1 MIPVE
6 HAYALAPSV
15 PPFHLRRVTALDA
28 ARGPVFLAAPRGD
41 ERLFVVEQQGR
52 ILVLSGGRLTTFLDL
67 TSDVQLGGE
76 QGLLSVAFHPRFAEN
91 HRLFV
96 YYTARRTGAIVVDE
110 LVANGDTVDLSTRR
124 RWLVIPHADA
134 ANHDGG
140 QLQFG
145 PDGRLW
151 LGTGDGGLAGD
162 VLGHAQDRRS
172 LLGKILRLNVD
183 TRATAPVTWAIG
195 ARNPWRFSF
204 DRATGTLWI
213 ADVGQ
218 NAWEEIDRL
227 DPRRPGLVNLG
238 WGRYEGRHLYN
249 RRRRLGG
256 GRLTWPV
263 AEVAHPHSE
272 AIIGGY
278 VYRGS
283 VKALAGWYLYSDN
296 QPGDGNGPWL
306 RGMRAATHEMWERH
320 AGIPVGVTSFGE
332 DGSGEV
338 YLVSTSGI
346 FQFVP

>member
-1 MIPVE
+1 MIPTE
-6 HAYALAPSV
+6 HGPVLAPAV
-15 PPFHLRRVTALDA
+15 PAFHLRRIAALDPA
-28 ARGPVFLAAPRGD
+28 SAPVFLGAPRGD
-41 ERLFVVEQQGR
+41 RRLFVVEQQGR
-52 ILVLSGGRLTTFLDL
+52 VLVLAGGHLTTFLDL
-67 TSDVQLGGE
+67 TADVQFGGE
-76 QGLLSVAFHPRFAEN
+76 QGLLSVAFHPRFASN

-96 YYTARRTGAIVVDE
+96 YYTARDTGALTVDE
-110 LVANGDTVDLSTRR
+110 FVATGNTVDVATRV
-124 RWLVIPHADA
+124 RWVSIPHADA
-134 ANHDGG
+134 ANHNGG
-140 QLQFG
+140 ELQFG

-151 LGTGDGGLAGD
+151 LGTGDGGQAGD
-162 VLGHAQDRRS
+162 ALGHAQDRRS
-172 LLGKILRLNVD
+172 LLGKILRLRVD
-183 TRATAPVTWAIG
+183 TPGARPVIWAIG

-204 DRATGTLWI
+204 DRRTGTLWI
-213 ADVGQ
+213 GDVGQ

-249 RRRRLGG
+249 HDRKLGG

-296 QPGDGNGPWL
+296 QPADGHGPWL
-306 RGMRAATHEMWERH
+306 RGMHASTGQTWERH
-320 AGIPVGVTSFGE
+320 ARIPAGITSFGE
-332 DGSGEV
+332 DGAGEV

-346 FQFVP
+346 FKLVA